1 MDDVDDEICEVA
13 VTFIFLVAC
22 AFGLTRRWRN
32 YTNLRSAAIPHHRH
46 SAWAILWQ
54 NGSDNDFLVTC
65 GIDRATF
72 NELHDIIFDD
82 ESNSRGRPHKLDT
95 HAQLGMYLHF
105 LNSTMRQKTLAQ
117 LFGVT
122 NPTVSRILRRL
133 IVLVPRKLRRNA
145 KCRVEWPSTD
155 KMAQL
160 SRLVSRRMP
169 GLTNIFGFVDGLS
182 VPCQTSTDQFE
193 QNAYYNG
200 WKAGTFVSNIFVF
213 STEGKIVFASLNCPG
228 SWHDS
233 SNAFY
238 LYWKLV
244 NECEGYAIAA
254 DTAFPRS
261 GLLEDK
267 ILTSLKNGDLDE
279 DHILA
284 RHQMRSHC
292 MVTSVRQAAE
302 WGMRAI
308 QGTFGQLKIQMTSN
322 KRVRR
327 NIVEGIVL
335 IHNIRTENIGINQIT
350 TVFGENY
357 EQGMNELPYDRIA
370 RYYNIL

>member
-1 MDDVDDEICEVA
+1 M
-13 VTFIFLVAC
+13 
-22 AFGLTRRWRN
+22 
-32 YTNLRSAAIPHHRH
+32 
-46 SAWAILWQ
+46 
-54 NGSDNDFLVTC
+54 
-65 GIDRATF
+65 
-72 NELHDIIFDD
+72 
-82 ESNSRGRPHKLDT
+82 K
-95 HAQLGMYLHF
+95 
-105 LNSTMRQKTLAQ
+105 QKTLAQ

-122 NPTVSRILRRL
+122 NPTVSRVLRRL
-133 IVLVPRKLRRNA
+133 IFLVPQKLRNYA
-145 KCRVEWPSTD
+145 KCKVEWPTAE

-160 SRLVSRRMP
+160 SLLVSRRMP

-182 VPCQTSTDQFE
+182 VPCETSTDQFE

-200 WKAGTFVSNIFVF
+200 WKAGTFVNNIFVF
-213 STEGKIVFASLNCPG
+213 SSEGKIVFASFNCPG

-244 NECEGYAIAA
+244 NECDGYAIAA
-254 DTAFPRS
+254 DTAFPRN

-279 DHILA
+279 DPIIAHLQL
-284 RHQMRSHC
+284 RFHS
-292 MVTSVRQAAE
+292 MVTSLRQVVE

-308 QGTFGQLKIQMTSN
+308 QGTFGRLKIPMTSN

-327 NIVEGIVL
+327 NILEGIVL
-335 IHNIRTENIGINQIT
+335 IHNIRTENMGINQIT
-350 TVFGENY
+350 TVFGESY

-370 RYYNIL
+370 RHYNIL